1 MAVSVAHLQVMN
13 VRRRERER
21 PHSRTFT
28 EERVSHTISYHNN
41 TIDKKRSRKRGN
53 LCGQVGVGGGW

>member
-1 MAVSVAHLQVMN
+1 MAVSVAHLQVMH

-28 EERVSHTISYHNN
+28 EERGSHTISYHHNN

-53 LCGQVGVGGGW
+53 LCGQVGGGW